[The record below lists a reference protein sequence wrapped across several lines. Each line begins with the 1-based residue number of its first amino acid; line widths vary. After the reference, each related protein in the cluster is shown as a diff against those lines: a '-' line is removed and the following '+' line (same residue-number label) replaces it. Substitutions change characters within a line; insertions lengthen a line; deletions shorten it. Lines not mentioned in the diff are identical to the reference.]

1 MNLAEFE
8 NRLHKVDRHISK
20 WARRQGV
27 TCYRIYDN
35 DLTNFPLVIDR
46 YEQAVH
52 VAEYQ
57 RHHSLDETQ
66 HQQWLEACLEI
77 VSRVLEVP
85 RFLVFVKERKRQKGQ
100 QQYEKVDTEKHQRLV
115 QENGL
120 NFLVNL
126 SDYLDTGLFLDH
138 RITRQLVREEAAG
151 KDFLNLFAYTGAF
164 TVYAAAGGAASTTT
178 VDLSNTYLDWAKAN
192 LVVNNFGD
200 QIDKSH
206 HLIRADV
213 KQWLASISPGG
224 GERMAERNRG
234 FDLVVIDPPT
244 FSNSKMM
251 KEVLDTQ
258 RDHAELL
265 NQVIALTRSG
275 GVIYFSTNYRSFK
288 LDEAAIRNVDIEEI
302 SQRTVPQDFRN
313 RKIHRCFRMLRK

>member
-1 MNLAEFE
+1 MMNLSEFE

-46 YEQAVH
+46 YEQAIH

-57 RHHSLDETQ
+57 RHHSLDEMQ
-66 HQQWLEACLEI
+66 HQQWLEACQEVI
-77 VSRVLEVP
+77 AKVLEVP
-85 RFLVFVKERKRQKGQ
+85 RFLVFLKERKRQKGQ
-100 QQYEKVDTEKHQRLV
+100 QQYEKVDTEKQQRLV

-138 RITRQLVREEAAG
+138 RNTRQMVREQAEG

-178 VDLSNTYLDWAKAN
+178 VDLSNTYLDWAQAN
-192 LVVNNFGD
+192 LNVNNFGG
-200 QIDKSH
+200 QIDKKH
-206 HLIRADV
+206 HFVKADV
-213 KQWLASISPGG
+213 KQYLDWLA
-224 GERMAERNRG
+224 ERSRSQG
-234 FDLVVIDPPT
+234 PQFDLVVMDPPT

-265 NQVIALTRSG
+265 NQVIVATRPG

-288 LDEAAIRNVDIEEI
+288 LDAEAIKGVEIEEI

-313 RKIHRCFRMLRK
+313 KKIHRCFRMQRVD